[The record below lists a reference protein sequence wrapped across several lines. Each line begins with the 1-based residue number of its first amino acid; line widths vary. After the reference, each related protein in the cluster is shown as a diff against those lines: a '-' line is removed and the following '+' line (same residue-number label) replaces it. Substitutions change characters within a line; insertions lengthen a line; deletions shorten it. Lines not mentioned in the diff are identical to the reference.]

1 MSDSTLVSNTL
12 PSGHGTKPQFTKG
25 VAAVLFFAVAIMVV
39 AQSCLFTILPPIG
52 RQIGLSELEIG
63 AVMSIHGVFMLFAG
77 PWWGAFS
84 ETAGR
89 RRVILIGAV
98 VYTVSVL
105 AFGLVI
111 EASLQAAVTST
122 ATLWL
127 LIGTRSVFAVGA
139 GAVTP
144 ASMALAADLSSREQ
158 RLKAMSL
165 LAAAVSTG
173 AILGPSAS
181 ALFAGL
187 GLAAPF
193 YIIAGLGLLVV
204 ILAKTVLPKTRVQV
218 HASSPSFKN
227 LLQGRVLAIAVSS
240 WCFMCGNYG
249 TYAIFGFFVQDHFQL
264 NAVDATQWMGVGL
277 MSASAA
283 SVLSQSFLVSRLKV
297 GVPVLV
303 IAGSLLCLAAFFWAW
318 QATDQLTFTLAL
330 TLNGFGQSLVNPA
343 IATSL
348 SLSVGA
354 SGQGRLAGLSTS
366 TQALA
371 FVVAPFSAAVLYG
384 VEPIIPFYVGTI
396 FIVAAVLLTVAVHRH
411 PHTPLE

>member
-1 MSDSTLVSNTL
+1 MSDTPVF
-12 PSGHGTKPQFTKG
+12 PPQQPQFTKP
-25 VAAVLFFAVAIMVV
+25 VAAVLFFSLCIMVV

-52 RQIGLSELEIG
+52 RQIGLNEIEIG

-89 RRVILIGAV
+89 RRVILIGAI

-111 EASLQAAVTST
+111 EGALRSALTT
-122 ATLWL
+122 TTTLWL

-144 ASMALAADLSSREQ
+144 ASMALAADLSTREQ

-165 LAAAVSTG
+165 LSSAVATG

-181 ALFAGL
+181 ALFAGF
-187 GLAAPF
+187 GLSMPF
-193 YIIAGLGLLVV
+193 YIIAGLGLLAIV
-204 ILAKTVLPKTRVQV
+204 LSKLVLPVTRPHV
-218 HASSPSFKN
+218 HASAPSFRN
-227 LLQGRVLAIAVSS
+227 LLQGRVFAIAISS

-249 TYAIFGFFVQDHFQL
+249 TYAIFGFFVQDHYHL
-264 NAVDATQWMGVGL
+264 NAVDATQWMGIGL
-277 MSASAA
+277 MCASFV
-283 SVLSQSFLVSRLKV
+283 SVLSQAFVVSRLKV
-297 GVPVLV
+297 STTAMVLTGSV
-303 IAGSLLCLAAFFWAW
+303 LCIIAFYWVW
-318 QATDQLTFTLAL
+318 NATDQYGFILAL
-330 TLNGFGQSLVNPA
+330 MLNGFGQSLVNPA

-366 TQALA
+366 TQAMA
-371 FVVAPFSAAVLYG
+371 FVVAPFSAALLYSTQ
-384 VEPIIPFYVGTI
+384 PIVPFYAGAI
-396 FIVAAVLLTVAVHRH
+396 FILAAMIITILVHRR
-411 PHTPLE
+411 PQPPIGDE

>member
-1 MSDSTLVSNTL
+1 MSDTFSHTVA
-12 PSGHGTKPQFTKG
+12 PPPQFTKP
-25 VAAVLFFAVAIMVV
+25 VAAVLFFSLAIMVV

-52 RQIGLSELEIG
+52 RQIGLNEIEIG

-89 RRVILIGAV
+89 RRVILIGAG

-111 EASLQAAVTST
+111 EGALRSALTST
-122 ATLWL
+122 TTLWL

-144 ASMALAADLSSREQ
+144 ASMALAADLSTREQ

-187 GLAAPF
+187 GLSAPF
-193 YIIAGLGLLVV
+193 YIISGLGLLAI
-204 ILAKTVLPKTRVQV
+204 ILSKAVLPVTRPHV
-218 HASSPSFKN
+218 HASSPSFRN

-249 TYAIFGFFVQDHFQL
+249 TYAIFGFFVQDHYHL
-264 NAVDATQWMGVGL
+264 NAVDATQWMGIGL
-277 MSASAA
+277 MSASAI
-283 SVLSQSFLVSRLKV
+283 SVLSQTFVVNRVKVSAMIM
-297 GVPVLV
+297 VLV
-303 IAGSLLCLAAFFWAW
+303 GSALCMMAFYWVW
-318 QATDQLTFTLAL
+318 HTTDQFSFVFAL
-330 TLNGFGQSLVNPA
+330 MLNGFGQSLVNPA

-371 FVVAPFSAAVLYG
+371 FLVAPFSAAVLYSHQ
-384 VEPIIPFYVGTI
+384 PIIPFYAGAI
-396 FIVAAVLLTVAVHRH
+396 FIAAAMAITVAVHRR
-411 PHTPLE
+411 PQTLPSDI